1 MAFNQDDK
9 SFGKALA
16 TKMQLI
22 MEQPESDIST
32 GLVNRNFEGE
42 FFKIG
47 NTVTIVRPDPDS
59 VVVEVGKPITPDN
72 ERATFTLDVQGL
84 SNNAVDDPAN
94 AASGVNDARLKVR
107 DLTFD
112 NNELVIDKTAKY
124 AFAISD
130 ITRAE
135 GKWDYESGGHALAA
149 RKLRKAHNIETM
161 NMLCAGGEG
170 SVVAAQTAD
179 GYDAIFGT
187 AGAPIQIANADDL
200 YEKVI
205 LEMYARLYNKGAITQ
220 DGQIDFG
227 SNPTETKQ
235 TYGQIYMPTKLY
247 TMLLKSKYFTDRAT
261 VAADEKVM
269 SGKVKTILGL
279 DVNVEPALVSNPAS
293 INNITVS
300 GAENGTLVIL
310 AGTAS
315 TVTRAGKVLPPEKK
329 RSSTRFAD
337 EFHGLEIYG
346 EKIVQPDACCVAF
359 IKLV

>member
-1 MAFNQDDK
+1 
-9 SFGKALA
+9 
-16 TKMQLI
+16 
-22 MEQPESDIST
+22 
-32 GLVNRNFEGE
+32 
-42 FFKIG
+42 
-47 NTVTIVRPDPDS
+47 
-59 VVVEVGKPITPDN
+59 
-72 ERATFTLDVQGL
+72 
-84 SNNAVDDPAN
+84 
-94 AASGVNDARLKVR
+94 
-107 DLTFD
+107 
-112 NNELVIDKTAKY
+112 
-124 AFAISD
+124 
-130 ITRAE
+130 
-135 GKWDYESGGHALAA
+135 
-149 RKLRKAHNIETM
+149 
-161 NMLCAGGEG
+161 
-170 SVVAAQTAD
+170 
-179 GYDAIFGT
+179 
-187 AGAPIQIANADDL
+187 
-200 YEKVI
+200 
-205 LEMYARLYNKGAITQ
+205 MYARLYNKGAITQ

-227 SNPTETKQ
+227 SNPPESKQ

-293 INNITVS
+293 LNNITVA

-329 RSSTRFAD
+329 RSSTRYAD